1 MSKKQFSQEQ
11 KLKILE
17 SAGKLGARPAADIA
31 GIHCTTVYEWRN
43 QLKARGKTVVLCF
56 TYGVGS
62 TVTPRCTQLLRVG
75 RVIP

>member
-31 GIHCTTVYEWRN
+31 GIHCTTLYEWRN
-43 QLKARGKTVVLCF
+43 QLKSQGKDRGL
-56 TYGVGS
+56 
-62 TVTPRCTQLLRVG
+62 
-75 RVIP
+75 